1 MEPLTL
7 KLLPTNSH
15 WYPSPKNPDVYYPS
29 VTFVTG
35 YLPKGQFFERYLAD
49 QGSYEESKRV
59 LQEAADRGTRCHRDS
74 EYLDKGGII
83 YYGGAS
89 DLYDEEYQL
98 LSYYVD
104 WHKKFTPEIIH
115 VELVLISDKHK
126 LGGTADRIYRINGQL
141 TLLDLKT
148 SRTAI
153 YDSHWIQ
160 VAAYADMYEWL
171 YKEKIEN
178 VAILRLTDRRKEGY
192 EYVIR
197 DRSEWQK
204 DLKQFKKTYDTML
217 YLQGDKKL
225 EPKIISVPSE
235 LKL

>member
-7 KLLPTNSH
+7 KLLPKDQH
-15 WYPSPKNPDVYYPS
+15 WYESPKHPGLYYPS
-29 VTFVTG
+29 VTMITG
-35 YLPKGQFFERYLAD
+35 YLPKGQFFEKYLTE

-59 LQEAADRGTRCHRDS
+59 LQEAAERGTRCHQAS
-74 EYLDKGGII
+74 EILDKGGII
-83 YYGGAS
+83 PYEAS
-89 DLYDEEYQL
+89 GLSDEEYQL
-98 LSYYVD
+98 MSYYVD

-115 VELVLISDKHK
+115 VELRLISDKHK
-126 LGGTADRIYRINGQL
+126 LGGTADRIYRINGEL

-171 YKEKIEN
+171 HKEKIAN

-197 DRSEWQK
+197 DRIEWQK
-204 DLKQFKKTYDTML
+204 DLKQFKKTYDTMR